1 MSAFLTRGRFAR
13 VMAAYAVLSACVLVV
28 TPFFGSE
35 SLDIRN
41 VLSAVFSGGAS
52 VDAKIFFSLRLPRVL
67 LGFLVG
73 GALAV
78 SGGAL
83 QVVLANPLAEPFI
96 LGIAG
101 GGALGAVVAISV
113 PALLVH
119 LGPFSTVQ
127 LFSLA
132 GCLFCILAI
141 YRFSLGPLGVSMTT
155 ILLAGVTINILC
167 GAAVLLLR
175 YLVSPHLLVAMDR
188 WMMGGLDVVGYRQ
201 ILGILP
207 LLIPGLGLLGSQAHA
222 LNQLALGQEMA
233 LGHGVNVDTVQK
245 QVLLGTGLASAAA
258 VALAGPIGFVG
269 LIIPHAV
276 RRLSGA
282 DHRIVLPACFLLG
295 GAFLTLC
302 DLVARTVVSPTEMP
316 VGIITAMVGGPV
328 FLRILFKG
336 RRHG

>member
-1 MSAFLTRGRFAR
+1 VSGLLTRGRFVR
-13 VMAAYAVLSACVLVV
+13 VITAYAVLSVIVLCIA
-28 TPFFGSE
+28 PFFGSE
-35 SLDIRN
+35 SLDVRE
-41 VLSAVFSGGAS
+41 VLNALSPQRAS
-52 VDAKIFFSLRLPRVL
+52 MDAKIFFSLRLPRVL

-78 SGGAL
+78 CGGAL

-101 GGALGAVVAISV
+101 GGALGAVIALSV
-113 PALLVH
+113 PGFLVH

-132 GCLFCILAI
+132 GCLFCLLAI
-141 YRFSLGPLGVSMTT
+141 YRFSMGPLGVSMTT

-167 GAAVLLLR
+167 GAAILLVR

-188 WMMGGLDVVGYRQ
+188 WMMGGLDVVGYRE
-201 ILGILP
+201 ILGMLP
-207 LLIPGLGLLGSQAHA
+207 LLVPGLGLLVSQAHA

-233 LGHGVNVDTVQK
+233 LGHGVNVAGVQK
-245 QVLLGTGLASAAA
+245 QVLLGTGMASAAA

-276 RRLSGA
+276 RRLSGV
-282 DHRIVLPACFLLG
+282 DHRIVLPACFCLG
-295 GAFLTLC
+295 GAFLTIC
-302 DLVARTVVSPTEMP
+302 DLVARTIVSPTEMP

-328 FLRILFKG
+328 FLKILFKG
-336 RRHG
+336 LR

>member
-1 MSAFLTRGRFAR
+1 MTGLLTKRRFFL
-13 VMAAYAVLSACVLVV
+13 VLAAYLLVAAIVLCA

-35 SLDIRN
+35 SLDFRE
-41 VLSAVFSGGAS
+41 VMAGLFSPKTS
-52 VDAKIFFSLRLPRVL
+52 VDIEIFLHHRIPRVL
-67 LGFLVG
+67 LAFLVG

-101 GGALGAVVAISV
+101 GGALGAVIAISV
-113 PALLVH
+113 PGLLIH

-127 LFSLA
+127 LFSLM

-167 GAAVLLLR
+167 GAAILLMR

-188 WMMGGLDVVGYRQ
+188 WMMGGLDVVGYRE
-201 ILGILP
+201 LLALLP
-207 LLIPGLGLLGSQAHA
+207 LLVPGLGLLLGQAQA
-222 LNQLALGQEMA
+222 LNQLAFGEEMA
-233 LGHGVNVDTVQK
+233 LGHGINVDWVQK
-245 QVLLGTGLASAAA
+245 QILLGTGLAAAAA

-269 LIIPHAV
+269 LIIPHMV

-282 DHRIVLPACFLLG
+282 DYRIVLPACFFLG
-295 GAFLTLC
+295 GAFLAIC
-302 DLVARTVVSPTEMP
+302 DLIARTIVSPTEMP

-328 FLRILFKG
+328 FLRMLFK
-336 RRHG
+336 RERY

>member
-1 MSAFLTRGRFAR
+1 MKGLLTKKRFA
-13 VMAAYAVLSACVLVV
+13 VVLASYVFLSTMVLCT

-35 SLDIRN
+35 SLDFEK
-41 VLSAVFSGGAS
+41 VLAGFISHETS
-52 VDAKIFFSLRLPRVL
+52 VDFDIFFRHRLPRVL
-67 LGFLVG
+67 LAFVVG

-101 GGALGAVVAISV
+101 GGALGAVIAISV
-113 PALLVH
+113 PGLLIH

-167 GAAVLLLR
+167 GAAILLLR

-188 WMMGGLDVVGYRQ
+188 WMMGGLDVVGYRE
-201 ILGILP
+201 ILALLP
-207 LLIPGLGLLGSQAHA
+207 LLVPGLGLLLGQAQA
-222 LNQLALGQEMA
+222 LNQLGFGEEMA
-233 LGHGVNVDTVQK
+233 EGHGVHVAWVQK
-245 QVLLGTGLASAAA
+245 QILLGTGLVAAAA

-269 LIIPHAV
+269 LIIPHIV
-276 RRLSGA
+276 RRLSGV
-282 DHRIVLPACFLLG
+282 DHRVVLPACFLLG
-295 GAFLTLC
+295 GSFLALC
-302 DLVARTVVSPTEMP
+302 DVVARTVVSPTEMP

-328 FLRILFKG
+328 FLRMLFRKTI
-336 RRHG
+336 